1 MEPHEFAQCRLVQ
14 KLCKGKFQ
22 HLVNIPDLQEE
33 EKSIKKNNKRLE
45 NILIQQM
52 NFLAYT
58 FSLRL
63 QKNFKSHSQY
73 NQI

>member
-1 MEPHEFAQCRLVQ
+1 M
-14 KLCKGKFQ
+14 
-22 HLVNIPDLQEE
+22 NIPDLQEE

-73 NQI
+73 NQIWGDKCLIGHKNPSYTVEY